1 MPDSSLAKQESPK
14 WIVGCARFQA
24 GDAAQPFIKNGV
36 PHGLDAQPD
45 IMFKLT
51 NS

>member
-1 MPDSSLAKQESPK
+1 MDRRSRSL
-14 WIVGCARFQA
+14 QA

-36 PHGLDAQPD
+36 THGFDAQRD
-45 IMFKLT
+45 IMFKST